1 MTTTPGPECLKPS
14 VHPYAEHDGRV
25 AKHYAHAREKHP
37 YFCDM
42 ITCMSKTSVN
52 MHLKHLRS
60 ILAAGIE
67 YGCVEASTV
76 LSCEIYEAFQAYARG
91 DTAHAVEECYDAIA
105 VLLRTIDVL
114 EGRQKLGRPKNVHN
128 QQKKGIVK

>member
-1 MTTTPGPECLKPS
+1 MTTTPGPECREPS

-42 ITCMSKTSVN
+42 ITCLSKDGANT
-52 MHLKHLRS
+52 HLDIHRS
-60 ILAAGIE
+60 TLAAE
-67 YGCVEASTV
+67 VENNRVEVGTV
-76 LSCEIYEAFQAYARG
+76 LMCEFYEAIQAYTHG
-91 DTAHAVEECYDAIA
+91 DTARAVDECYDAIA

-114 EGRQKLGRPKNVHN
+114 EGRQKLGNPEKEGSA
-128 QQKKGIVK
+128 K